1 MLNFPSI
8 GMAGKSLNIF
18 FGQGRQLQ
26 FGFYK
31 EAASHRE
38 DHILVATQVT
48 ALKGSSFL
56 HNSEELNRQ
65 G

>member
-1 MLNFPSI
+1 MLNFPST
-8 GMAGKSLNIF
+8 GMAGKSLNFFF

-31 EAASHRE
+31 EAASWE

-48 ALKGSSFL
+48 AYKGKQYPQKS
-56 HNSEELNRQ
+56 
-65 G
+65 